1 MSSNARSNGG
11 AYRLNAALRGDI
23 AIVGMACMY
32 PQALSLDALWQ
43 NVVSGVDAISDMP
56 PERVPPTFYDP
67 ESTDNDHTYCR
78 RGGFLGDSVP
88 FDPLQFG
95 IMPVITECGDPE
107 QLLALKVAHE
117 ALRDAGYDPAQM
129 DGERTEVIIGRGNYA
144 NRALSTAQH
153 HVSVV
158 NEMLEVLKATRPDYT
173 DTELATLRQ
182 ELLAGLPRFG
192 RENAASLV
200 PNFTTG
206 RIANR
211 FDFMGTN
218 FTVDAACASS
228 LVALELGVNHL
239 LTGKCD
245 TALIGGA
252 FIVSDLTHI
261 AVLTQVGALSRRS
274 EIRPFDSA
282 ADGMLLGEGVGILVL
297 KRLEDAQQD
306 GDRIYA
312 VVKGVGTSSDGR
324 GLGLLAPRVDGEE
337 LALRRAYEMAGLDPA
352 TIGLIEAHGTGTP
365 TGDAAEIEALT
376 RVFGSR
382 DPDVAPHCA
391 VGSIKSMIGHPLPA
405 AGAAGLIKAALAL
418 YHKILPPSLHCEQ
431 PDPKLGL
438 DQTPFYINT
447 TTNPWIHGG
456 QEHPRRAG
464 VSAFGFGG
472 ANAHAI
478 LEEFRDD
485 IEDERP
491 GLLARW
497 PTEVC
502 VLEASDRAG
511 LMESAREL
519 ASQLADPAGVEL
531 KDVAYTLNSTLDG
544 QGERLALVADSL
556 DDLRSKLER
565 AAERLAD
572 PQCGQI
578 KDGKGIYYFSQPL
591 GRTGKLAILFPG
603 EGAQYVGMLGELCKH
618 FPVVRRTFDRADAIG
633 SISYVFPPPWPRERE
648 RAELRLWSTVS
659 GAVEAVLAA
668 NAALYGLFKRLHL
681 QPDAVLGHSS
691 GDFTACLAAGIF
703 SDDDAMVDRLAHLW
717 QAYDGPQEQM
727 AEAGLLAVGAAADN
741 ALTKL
746 GDLAGQVLVA
756 MDNCPHQIV
765 LAGPADVIDRARERL
780 LASNIF
786 CERLPFSRP
795 YHTQAFASQLGPV
808 RASLADAP
816 VRPPTVPIYSCTT
829 AEIYPSGVEEI
840 RRLMIEHWCRPVQF
854 QETIRKMYADGVR
867 IFLELGP
874 RGNLTAFVED
884 ILRSQSHLAI
894 CADSQ
899 RRHGLTQLNHVVAL
913 LSTHGVPLQLSE
925 LYRRRSPQRVEPGER
940 PPKDRQLARETTLA
954 LAPIRLHL
962 NKRPDKTA
970 DARPA
975 VSSPTPASPPA
986 SPPVAQTPVMA
997 VHEQSSDIAGPQTG
1011 FAGESAPL
1019 ATTSY
1024 AEVVP
1029 AARVERQPVQVGQ
1042 ISGPGDEAG
1051 NAMIAY
1057 LQTMEQ
1063 FLSVQ
1068 QSVMQAFLLPGVP
1081 SSGQAAGASSEVTID
1096 LPGPG
1101 AGMIA
1106 QPPTSPG
1113 TPPPPQL
1120 PQPMLEQSAIPAHAN
1135 GRVTVH
1141 PDQYPLLGTITA
1153 HVAGQ
1158 ELQAERI
1165 LSLDTDPFLL
1175 DHSFGRKIST
1185 NPELRP
1191 IATVPTTVSMEI
1203 MAEAAAALM
1212 PGLQVIGMRRIR
1224 SLQWINVTERPTTL
1238 RISAKHAGEEA
1249 AIQQVEVT
1257 IWSSEAGAEAPASH
1271 ASPAAQGLVLLAA
1284 SYPAAP
1290 AAAPFPLKS
1299 ARPCH
1304 TTLAQ
1309 LYEWLFHGPQ
1319 FQMVRALHQVGE
1331 EGIAA
1336 DLMTLPMERFL
1347 GARPSDSMILDP
1359 VVLDGAG
1366 QMSAAWV
1373 YERVVD
1379 PGIMFPIQIDE
1390 ATFYGPRYRGP
1401 AVLPCHL
1408 HLRHFDY
1415 RQVRA
1420 DMEIIGPDGRA
1431 HIRINGWQHYRVHCP
1446 PHRIRMS
1453 RDSRTELSGEL
1464 WELPAAPLPSRGNYV
1479 ASLVDGLSEKGSATM
1494 DQACAYI
1501 ILSSAEREQW
1511 RALQGPTRRRAQ
1523 WLLGRAAAKDAAR
1536 AYLLR
1541 QYGLELYPADV
1552 EVITDARGR
1561 PSVTGAW
1568 AHGLPSLPAISLA
1581 HSGMIGVAIA
1591 GGASPDD
1598 YLGID
1603 IERIRPR
1610 DAGFMDLAFSAH
1622 ERAWLE
1628 ALDEATCWEWATRFW
1643 CAKEAVAK
1651 AVGQGLAGGPTGLTV
1666 QQADRTTGRLEVI
1679 LGNTLARSVPE
1690 LRNVPIVAYTA
1701 RHGDLAV
1708 ASTVCERAE

>member
-1 MSSNARSNGG
+1 MSSDPKSNGG
-11 AYRLNAALRGDI
+11 APRLKATLRGDI

-32 PQALSLDALWQ
+32 PQALNLDALWQ

-56 PERVPPTFYDP
+56 PERVPPSFYDP

-78 RGGFLGDSVP
+78 RGGFLGDRVP

-95 IMPVITECGDPE
+95 IMPVITESGDPE

-117 ALRDAGYDPAQM
+117 ALRDAGYDPEQM

-173 DTELATLRQ
+173 DDELVTLRQ
-182 ELLAGLPRFG
+182 DLLAGLPRFG

-297 KRLEDAQQD
+297 RRLEDAQQD

-337 LALRRAYEMAGLDPA
+337 LALRRAYEMAGVDPA

-365 TGDAAEIEALT
+365 TGDAAEIQALT
-376 RVFGSR
+376 RVFGPR
-382 DPDVAPHCA
+382 DPDIAPYCA

-418 YHKILPPSLHCEQ
+418 YHKILPPSLNCEQ

-438 DQTPFYINT
+438 DRTPFYINT
-447 TTNPWIHGG
+447 TTNPWIHGE

-472 ANAHAI
+472 ANAHAV
-478 LEEFRDD
+478 LEEYRDD
-485 IEDERP
+485 SEDERSS
-491 GLLARW
+491 LLARW

-502 VLEASDRAG
+502 ILEAADRAG
-511 LMESAREL
+511 LTERARDL
-519 ASQLADPAGVEL
+519 ARQLADPTEIEL
-531 KDVAYTLNSTLDG
+531 KDVAYTLNSTLNG
-544 QGERLALVADSL
+544 QRERLALVAESL

-572 PQCGQI
+572 PKNSQI

-591 GRTGKLAILFPG
+591 ARTGKIAILFPG

-618 FPVVRRTFDRADAIG
+618 FPVVRRTFDRADDIG
-633 SISYVFPPPWPRERE
+633 SMSHVFPPPWPRERE
-648 RAELRLWSTVS
+648 RAEQRLWSSVS
-659 GAVEAVLAA
+659 GAVEAVLVADT
-668 NAALYGLFKRLHL
+668 ALYRLFERLHL
-681 QPDAVLGHSS
+681 QPDALLGHSS
-691 GDFTACLAAGIF
+691 GDFIACLAAGIF
-703 SDDDAMVDRLAHLW
+703 SDDAGMLDRMSHLW
-717 QAYDGPQEQM
+717 HAYDGFQEHT
-727 AEAGLLAVGAAADN
+727 AEAGLLAVGASADN
-741 ALTKL
+741 ALAKL

-756 MDNCPHQIV
+756 MDNCPHQVV
-765 LAGPADVIDRARERL
+765 LAGPADVTDLARERL
-780 LASNIF
+780 LAANIF
-786 CERLPFSRP
+786 CERLPFDRP
-795 YHTQAFASQLGPV
+795 YHTPAFAPQLGPV
-808 RASLADAP
+808 QASLDGAP
-816 VRPPTVPIYSCTT
+816 IHSPTLPIYSCTT
-829 AEIYPSGVEEI
+829 ADIYPPDDQNI
-840 RRLMIEHWCRPVQF
+840 RRLMIDHWCQPVRF

-884 ILRSQSHLAI
+884 ILRGQSHLAI

-913 LSTHGVPLQLSE
+913 LSAHGVPLQLDE
-925 LYRRRSPQRVEPGER
+925 LYRRRSPRRVNPGEQ
-940 PPKDRQLARETTLA
+940 PAKDRQRARETTLA

-962 NKRPDKTA
+962 NKRSDKQGNA
-970 DARPA
+970 KPA
-975 VSSPTPASPPA
+975 IKAPAPASPPA
-986 SPPVAQTPVMA
+986 SPAVVEAPAMA
-997 VHEQSSDIAGPQTG
+997 VHERSSATVEPPAGFVSQ
-1011 FAGESAPL
+1011 SAPL
-1019 ATTSY
+1019 ATASS

-1029 AARVERQPVQVGQ
+1029 PAQVERQPVQVSLS
-1042 ISGPGDEAG
+1042 SGPDSEAG
-1051 NAMIAY
+1051 DAMIAY

-1081 SSGQAAGASSEVTID
+1081 SNGQAGGASTGMTID

-1101 AGMIA
+1101 ASTIA
-1106 QPPTSPG
+1106 QSPSSRG
-1113 TPPPPQL
+1113 TAPSPRL
-1120 PQPMLEQSAIPAHAN
+1120 PQPLVEQPAVPAHSN
-1135 GRVTVH
+1135 GHTAID
-1141 PDQYPLLGTITA
+1141 PDQFPLLGSITSYI
-1153 HVAGQ
+1153 AGR
-1158 ELQAERI
+1158 ELHAERL
-1165 LSLDTDPFLL
+1165 LSLESDPFLL
-1175 DHSFGRKIST
+1175 DHSFGRKISAD
-1185 NPELRP
+1185 PGLRP
-1191 IATVPTTVSMEI
+1191 IATVPATVSMEI

-1212 PGLQVIGMRRIR
+1212 PGLQVVGMRRIR
-1224 SLQWINVTERPTTL
+1224 SLQWINVTERPTIL

-1249 AIQQVEVT
+1249 GIQQVEVT
-1257 IWSSEAGAEAPASH
+1257 IWSSEAGAQTPAGE
-1271 ASPAAQGLVLLAA
+1271 ASPAAQGLVMLATG
-1284 SYPAAP
+1284 YPAAP
-1290 AAAPFPLKS
+1290 AAAPFPLKN
-1299 ARPCH
+1299 ARPCRA
-1304 TTLAQ
+1304 TITE

-1331 EGIAA
+1331 DGIAA

-1347 GARPSDSMILDP
+1347 GARPSDAMILDP

-1373 YERVVD
+1373 YERVAG
-1379 PGIMFPIQIDE
+1379 PGIMFPVQIDE
-1390 ATFYGPRYRGP
+1390 VTFYSPRYHGP

-1408 HLRHFDY
+1408 RLQHFDY

-1431 HIRINGWQHYRVHCP
+1431 HVRIAGWQHYRVHCP

-1453 RDSRTELSGEL
+1453 QDARTELSGEI
-1464 WELPAAPLPSRGNYV
+1464 WDVPTAPLPLGRNYV
-1479 ASLVDGLSEKGSATM
+1479 ASLVDGISEKGSATM

-1501 ILSSAEREQW
+1501 VLSRAEREQW
-1511 RALQGPTRRRAQ
+1511 RALQGPAHRRAQ
-1523 WLLGRAAAKDAAR
+1523 WLLGRLATKDAVR

-1541 QYGLELYPADV
+1541 RYGLELYPADV

-1561 PSVTGAW
+1561 PSVTGTW
-1568 AHGLPSLPAISLA
+1568 AQALPILPAVSLA
-1581 HSGMIGVAIA
+1581 HTGMIGVAIA
-1591 GGASPDD
+1591 GGAGPDD

-1603 IERIRPR
+1603 VERIRPR

-1628 ALDEATCWEWATRFW
+1628 ALDEAACWEWATRFW

-1651 AVGQGLAGGPTGLTV
+1651 AVGQGLTGGPTGLTL
-1666 QQADRTTGRLEVI
+1666 QQVDWMTGRLEVI
-1679 LGNTLARSVPE
+1679 LGNALARSVPE
-1690 LRNVPIVAYTA
+1690 LRDIPIVAYTA